1 MKVIIDDTMTPIE
14 KARIK
19 YYQLY
24 EKQMIAKAERIE
36 KIDYLTQ
43 LKQLIKQ
50 L

>member
-1 MKVIIDDTMTPIE
+1 MKLIKDYSISPTE